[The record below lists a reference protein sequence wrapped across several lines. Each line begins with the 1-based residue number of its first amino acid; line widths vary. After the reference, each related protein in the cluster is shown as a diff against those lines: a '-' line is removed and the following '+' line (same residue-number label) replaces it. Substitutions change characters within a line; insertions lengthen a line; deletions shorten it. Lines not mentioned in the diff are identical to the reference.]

1 MQSESVNGAKPG
13 QKDAQEQSGSTT
25 SSSSKELS
33 LVIANVNDPK
43 MTEAKVTEPTVD
55 PSVVL
60 LDKGIPTK
68 PNIQQQEDRRHTKKD
83 IALVFFRVKSERKRK
98 LAASQ

>member
-68 PNIQQQEDRRHTKKD
+68 
-83 IALVFFRVKSERKRK
+83 
-98 LAASQ
+98 